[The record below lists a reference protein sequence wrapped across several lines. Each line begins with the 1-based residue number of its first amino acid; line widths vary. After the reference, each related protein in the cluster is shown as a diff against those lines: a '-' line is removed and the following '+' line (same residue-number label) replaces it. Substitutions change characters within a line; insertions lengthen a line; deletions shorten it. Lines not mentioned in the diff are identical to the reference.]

1 MVFSELLL
9 CACGRKG
16 HLDEGFRMRPLD
28 SSLSTR
34 QKQAAAEK
42 QRLEYI
48 LSQIGLENLQKFHS
62 PSLTAPPLHD
72 LPVALALLDQM
83 LQQEW
88 QGDGARITASKA
100 LAHAFFGEDAS
111 VAASRVGDEEQRL
124 DGVRRDLQRLVRV
137 RKHES
142 LCINMESFDSILFCN
157 ICFMSLVLFFVVLSF
172 LLLCSRPGKCCTRR
186 RYRSRAVAEDR
197 RSVRKDQL

>member
-1 MVFSELLL
+1 MFSELLL

-34 QKQAAAEK
+34 QKQAAAEM

-62 PSLTAPPLHD
+62 PSPTAPPLHD

-111 VAASRVGDEEQRL
+111 VAASRVGDEEQRF
-124 DGVRRDLQRLVRV
+124 DGVRRDLQRLVRA

-142 LCINMESFDSILFCN
+142 SHINMESRFDFVLKYLFHELGFVFCCALILTPVFPTRK
-157 ICFMSLVLFFVVLSF
+157 VLRQATVPKQS
-172 LLLCSRPGKCCTRR
+172 SGRR
-186 RYRSRAVAEDR
+186 
-197 RSVRKDQL
+197 